1 MDVAIRRSGV
11 PLYTILQ
18 VHFPASLFLLE
29 ATFKKRLVQQKVSCG
44 FVPDIPH
51 LEESDM
57 TPPKKKNGR
66 FIMSPPVK
74 KRRST
79 IAQRYGRYQRTRT
92 PPETINTKAS
102 QNLTKLEGNDKAA
115 MAVASTSVPS
125 TEQ

>member
-1 MDVAIRRSGV
+1 MDVTIRRSGV
-11 PLYTILQ
+11 LLYTILQ
-18 VHFPASLFLLE
+18 DHFPASLFLLE
-29 ATFKKRLVQQKVSCG
+29 ATFSRLVKQKVSRG
-44 FVPDIPH
+44 FVSDIPY
-51 LEESDM
+51 LEESDI

-74 KRRST
+74 KQRST

-92 PPETINTKAS
+92 PPGTINAKAS